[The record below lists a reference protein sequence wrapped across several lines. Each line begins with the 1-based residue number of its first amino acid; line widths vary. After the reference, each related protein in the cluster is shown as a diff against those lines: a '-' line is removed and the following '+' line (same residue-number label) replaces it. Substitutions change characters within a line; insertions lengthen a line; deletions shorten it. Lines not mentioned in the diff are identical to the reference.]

1 MELKKIIFLGVD
13 NAGKSTILNI
23 LSEKY
28 SLIST
33 QTPTKKIERHKI
45 GNIFGY
51 DIINWDFPGQKSYQK
66 EFLTE
71 IEKTIVNTDL
81 IFYVIDIQDYR
92 RIRDTLQFFKIL
104 LGKIKELDMMNVPI
118 FVLCHKL
125 DPDLKENELYLSNIN
140 YIQNKILAMD
150 SQFNIKFFNTTI
162 YNRWSI
168 FFAFSRAFMI
178 LLSEDKDQKI
188 RNILEDFAIANNFK
202 SVLLMDKKKLIIN
215 EFSVDSFSSEV
226 INSLALTLNTIYDVA
241 KEKDLGEQVVIDLLS
256 GIVILIPIK
265 LTKKTTYFLLGF
277 REGMGEDQKITNV
290 DRVIENLKL
299 VQKI

>member
-1 MELKKIIFLGVD
+1 LELKKIIFLGVD